1 MIPERWATARRE
13 LAIRVTELDSK
24 EYQASDGQGGFV
36 AAINVDYPAL
46 LKLFPEYIHSKRSES
61 ASFLIWYLENYY
73 RLDGLEAVDA
83 VCDKRG
89 DKGVDG
95 IFVND
100 NDKTIT
106 VYQSRINQS
115 SDTSIGDASLRS
127 FAGTLSQFK
136 NAETIQNLIISAG
149 NAQVAALAKRLDFVN
164 KISTHELRG
173 EFLSNVDLDRNGANF
188 LKSHPNITFVGK
200 TTLESTYISDER
212 DVAIHKPVT
221 FDIGGF
227 RVTEYTVD
235 AKTKAV
241 IAPIKATELIA
252 LQGIA
257 DQSIFAYNVR
267 GPLGRTQVN
276 KDIVTSIKD
285 KRTHKLFPLFHN
297 GITIIA
303 DQLEVNSKQ
312 GTLSAR
318 DYFVVNGCQSLTA
331 LFDNKD
337 QLTDNLRVL
346 TKFIKME
353 PASTLAKQVTE
364 FSNNQN
370 GVKPRDFMSNNPMQ
384 IRLQNEFRKEYSGQY
399 AFEIKRG
406 EARNAEPIIS
416 NEDAGLY
423 LMAFD
428 LREPWG
434 THRKYQVFEDKYA
447 DLFGRPEVTADRIVL
462 CQVIVEAI
470 DEALPSIKNQLFARY
485 RLTRYLF
492 LYVVRV
498 ILENDPLATE
508 VLESPQLFV
517 RTKKARDH
525 FRDCIRKIVGDLV
538 VDLNAEIEEYGDDF
552 DYRDKLRDSAW
563 VGELSKKVAAD
574 HLKLVKR
581 GRIKSFK
588 DEWKKAA

>member
-1 MIPERWATARRE
+1 MAKI
-13 LAIRVTELDSK
+13 K
-24 EYQASDGQGGFV
+24 
-36 AAINVDYPAL
+36 VDYPGL
-46 LKLFPEYIHSKRSES
+46 LKLFPEYLNPKRSES
-61 ASFLIWYLENYY
+61 ASLLIWYLENYY
-73 RLDGLEAVDA
+73 RLDGLEAVDC

-106 VYQSRINQS
+106 VFQSRINQS
-115 SDTSIGDASLRS
+115 SDTTIGDASLRS

-136 NAETIQNLIISAG
+136 NADSIQNLITSAG
-149 NAQVAALAKRLDFVN
+149 NAQVAALAKRLDLVS
-164 KISTHELRG
+164 KISTHDLRG
-173 EFLSNVDLDRNGANF
+173 EFLSNVDLDTNGASF
-188 LKSHPNITFVGK
+188 LKTHQNITFVGK
-200 TTLESTYISDER
+200 TALESTYISDER
-212 DVAIHKPVT
+212 DVKIHKPVK

-241 IAPIKATELIA
+241 IAPIKATELVE
-252 LQGIA
+252 LQGIG

-276 KDIVTSIKD
+276 KDIVASIREK
-285 KRTHKLFPLFHN
+285 KSHKLFPLFHN
-297 GITIIA
+297 GITIITNEL
-303 DQLEVNSKQ
+303 DIDKKGE
-312 GTLSAR
+312 TLSAK

-331 LFDNKD
+331 LFDNFDNKD
-337 QLTDNLRVL
+337 QVTDNLRVL
-346 TKFIKME
+346 TKFIKM
-353 PASTLAKQVTE
+353 PPSSPLAKQVTE

-384 IRLQNEFRKEYSGQY
+384 IRLQNEFKKEYAGQY

-406 EARNAEPIIS
+406 EATNSEKVIS
-416 NEDAGLY
+416 NEDAGLF

-428 LREPWG
+428 LKEPWG

-462 CQVIVEAI
+462 CEVIVEAV
-470 DEALPSIKNQLFARY
+470 DEALPNVKNQLFARY

-498 ILENDPLATE
+498 IVENDPLAKE
-508 VLESPQLFV
+508 ILENPKRFV
-517 RTKKARDH
+517 RTEKARDH
-525 FRDCIRKIVGDLV
+525 FRECVRKIVGDLV
-538 VDLNAEIEEYGDDF
+538 VDLNAEVEEYGDDF
-552 DYRDKLRDSAW
+552 DYRDKLRDATW
-563 VGELSKKVAAD
+563 VGELSKKVSAD

-581 GRIKSFK
+581 GRIASFA
-588 DEWKKAA
+588 DEWKKSGL

>member
-1 MIPERWATARRE
+1 MPSI
-13 LAIRVTELDSK
+13 D
-24 EYQASDGQGGFV
+24 
-36 AAINVDYPAL
+36 VDYPAL
-46 LKLFPEYIHSKRSES
+46 LKLFPEHVDPKRTES

-73 RLDGLEAVDA
+73 RLDTLEAVDA

-106 VYQSRINQS
+106 VFQSRINQS
-115 SDTSIGDASLRS
+115 SDTKIGDSSLRT

-136 NAETIQNLIISAG
+136 NAETIQNLITSAG
-149 NAQVAALAKRLDFVN
+149 NAQVAAVAKRLDLIN
-164 KISTHELRG
+164 KISTHQLRG
-173 EFLSNVDLDRNGANF
+173 EFLSNVDVDKNGADF
-188 LKSHPNITFVGK
+188 LQSHPNITFVGK
-200 TTLESTYISDER
+200 TALKSSYISDAR
-212 DVAIHKPVT
+212 DVAVHAGVT

-227 RVTEYTVD
+227 HVTEYTVD

-241 IAPIKATELIA
+241 IAPIKATELVA

-257 DQSIFAYNVR
+257 DQSLFAYNVR

-276 KDIVTSIKD
+276 RDIVTSIKD
-285 KRTHKLFPLFHN
+285 KGTHKLFPLFHN
-297 GITIIA
+297 GITVIA
-303 DQLEVNSKQ
+303 NELDMGS
-312 GTLSAR
+312 GTLSVR

-337 QLTDNLRVL
+337 QLTDDLRVL
-346 TKFIKME
+346 TKFIKLE
-353 PASTLAKQVTE
+353 PASPLAKQVTE

-384 IRLQNEFRKEYSGQY
+384 IRLQNEFRTEYGGQY

-406 EARNAEPIIS
+406 EAPGSGPVIS
-416 NEDAGLY
+416 NEDAGLF

-428 LREPWG
+428 LKEPWG

-470 DEALPSIKNQLFARY
+470 DEALPSVKNQLFARY
-485 RLTRYLF
+485 RLTRYMF
-492 LYVVRV
+492 LYIVRV
-498 ILENDPLATE
+498 ILESDSLAQE
-508 VLESPQLFV
+508 ILGNPGKFV
-517 RTKKARDH
+517 RDKTSRDH
-525 FRDCIRKIVGDLV
+525 FRECIRNVVGDVV
-538 VDLNAEIEEYGDDF
+538 VDLNAEVDEYGDDF
-552 DYRDKLRDSAW
+552 DYRDKLRDSEW
-563 VGELSKKVAAD
+563 VGQLSRKVAAD

-581 GRIKSFK
+581 NRIKSFQE
-588 DEWKKAA
+588 EWGKGGV